1 MNVPLSAGLMGTI
14 EATTLMLFTG
24 YSRLFISAIACN
36 MQNNQLWID
45 GRYDVSGWLSPDGTI
60 DGECLWT
67 HIELAC
73 GNEWMPGADVY
84 IAADP
89 CMIYWD
95 ERGGF

>member
-1 MNVPLSAGLMGTI
+1 
-14 EATTLMLFTG
+14 MLFTG
-24 YSRLFISAIACN
+24 YSRQFILAIACN
-36 MQNNQLWID
+36 MQNNQSLID
-45 GRYDVSGWLSPDGTI
+45 DDTMSRVAVSRTERSMATR
-60 DGECLWT
+60 LWT

-73 GNEWMPGADVY
+73 GNECMPGADVY